1 MSAPVLGRAAGTGP
15 LAADPDL
22 GAGHLEPVAV
32 GRAHRH
38 LVTKALAEFSHERL
52 LTPEPAPGPAPG
64 PADALGR
71 TWWELGTPAGSRYRF
86 AARVLPLEHWD
97 VDPATVSRTVDGLPA
112 PLDVLALV
120 DELQPLLGLPDRL
133 LGTYLEELSATLA
146 GAAWKLHHRRAD
158 ARALARADLQ
168 TVERSMTEGHPAFV
182 ANNGRIGFGVSDAAA
197 YAPEAGAPVRLVWV
211 AARREH
217 THLAC
222 GAGVD
227 ERSLYASQL
236 GPGQLG
242 RFADRLRGL
251 GLDPADYLY
260 VPVHPWQWEHRVAVT
275 FAADLGR
282 RDLVPVGTGED
293 RYQAQQS
300 IRTFFD
306 LDRPDRHY
314 VKTALAVQNMGFLRG
329 LSPAYMRATP
339 AINDWV
345 AGVVAGDPELGGSG
359 FAVLRELASV
369 GYTGDAYHRTAGRG
383 TRSPY
388 QRMVAA
394 LWRESPVP
402 RLAPDERAMTMAA
415 LLHRDA
421 EGRSLVG
428 ALVAGSGLPARAWFE
443 RYLDAYL
450 RPVVHCLLAHDL
462 AFMPH
467 GENVILVLRGDV
479 PSRALMK
486 DVGEEVAVF
495 GDRPLPGGVE
505 RVRVDYD
512 DEVRLLSVFTD
523 VFDGFLR
530 HLVAVLDGDGL
541 LDAGAAWRTVAACLA
556 AHRDLHP
563 ALHRRFDLFTPRFR
577 HSCLNRLQLRDT
589 LQMVD
594 LADQASSLQFAGTL
608 ANPVAPHRPDGA

>member
-1 MSAPVLGRAAGTGP
+1 MA
-15 LAADPDL
+15 
-22 GAGHLEPVAV
+22 
-32 GRAHRH
+32 RAHRH
-38 LVTKALAEFSHERL
+38 VVTKALAEFAHERL
-52 LTPEPAPGPAPG
+52 VSPEPADG

-71 TWWELGTPAGSRYRF
+71 TRWRLSTAGGVRYGF

-97 VDPATVSRTVDGLPA
+97 VDPASVTRSVDGADA
-112 PLDVLALV
+112 PLDALALV
-120 DELQPLLGLPDRL
+120 DELQAELGIPDALLA
-133 LGTYLEELSATLA
+133 TYLEEVSATLA
-146 GAAWKLHHRRAD
+146 GVAWKLHHRRTD
-158 ARALARADLQ
+158 ARELARADLQ

-182 ANNGRIGFGVSDAAA
+182 ANNGRIGFGLGDTAA

-222 GAGVD
+222 GEGVD
-227 ERSLYASQL
+227 EQRLYA
-236 GPGQLG
+236 GQLG
-242 RFADRLRGL
+242 EDLLDRFAGRLRWL

-260 VPVHPWQWEHRVAVT
+260 LPVHPWQWEHRLAVT
-275 FAADLGR
+275 FAADVGR
-282 RDLVPVGTGED
+282 RDLVPVGLSED

-306 LDRPDRHY
+306 LDRPDRYY
-314 VKTALAVQNMGFLRG
+314 VKTALAIQNMGFLRG
-329 LSPAYMRATP
+329 LSPAYMRPTP

-345 AGVVAGDPELGGSG
+345 ASVVRTDPELGAAG
-359 FAVLRELASV
+359 FDVLRELASV
-369 GYTGDAYHRTAGRG
+369 GYTGDAYHRMAARG
-383 TRSPY
+383 IRSPY

-402 RLAPDERAMTMAA
+402 RLGPDERAMTMAA
-415 LLHRDA
+415 LVHRDA

-428 ALVAGSGLPARAWFE
+428 GLVADAGLPPREWLR

-467 GENVILVLRGDV
+467 GENLIVVLRGSAPARV
-479 PSRALMK
+479 LMK

-495 GDRPLPGGVE
+495 GDRPLPPEIE
-505 RVRVDYD
+505 RIRVHEPD
-512 DEVRLLSVFTD
+512 DVRLLSVFTD

-530 HLVAVLDGDGL
+530 YLAGVLDTDGL
-541 LDAGAAWRTVAACLA
+541 LPADEFWRCVADCLL
-556 AHRDLHP
+556 AHREAHPELHE
-563 ALHRRFDLFTPRFR
+563 RFDLFTPEFA
-577 HSCLNRLQLRDT
+577 HSCLNRLQLRNT

-594 LADQASSLQFAGTL
+594 LTDQASSLQYAGTL
-608 ANPVAPHRPDGA
+608 ANPVAPFGPASGR

>member
-1 MSAPVLGRAAGTGP
+1 MTALAERDEVAAALGTA
-15 LAADPDL
+15 
-22 GAGHLEPVAV
+22 HLEPAAMA
-32 GRAHRH
+32 RAHRH
-38 LVTKALAEFSHERL
+38 VLTKALSEFAHERL
-52 LTPEPAPGPAPG
+52 VAPAPAEG

-71 TWWELGTPAGSRYRF
+71 TPWSLTTAPGVTYRF

-97 VDPATVSRTVDGLPA
+97 VDPASVTRTVGGTDA
-112 PLDVLALV
+112 PLDALALV
-120 DELQPLLGLPDRL
+120 DELQTGLGIPDSL
-133 LGTYLEELSATLA
+133 LGTYLEEVGATLA

-158 ARALARADLQ
+158 ARELARADLQ

-182 ANNGRIGFGVSDAAA
+182 ANNGRIGFGLADSAA
-197 YAPEAGAPVRLVWV
+197 YAPEAGTPVRLLWV

-227 ERSLYASQL
+227 EGQLYAGQL
-236 GPGQLG
+236 GDRQLG
-242 RFADRLRGL
+242 RFAGRLRSL

-260 VPVHPWQWEHRVAVT
+260 VPVHPWQWEHRLAVT
-275 FAADLGR
+275 FAADVGR
-282 RDLVPVGTGED
+282 RDLVPLGYGED

-314 VKTALAVQNMGFLRG
+314 VKTALAIQNMGFLRG

-345 AGVVAGDPELGGSG
+345 AGVVAGDPELAG
-359 FAVLRELASV
+359 FGVLRELASV
-369 GYTGDAYHRTAGRG
+369 GYTGDVYHRMAARG
-383 TRSPY
+383 VRSPY

-402 RLAPDERAMTMAA
+402 RLAPGERAMTMAA

-421 EGRSLVG
+421 EGRSLAG
-428 ALVAGSGLPARAWFE
+428 ALVADSGLHPAQWLR

-450 RPVVHCLLAHDL
+450 RPVLHCLLAHDL

-467 GENVILVLRGDV
+467 GENVILVLEGGTPV
-479 PSRALMK
+479 RALMK
-486 DVGEEVAVF
+486 DIGEEAAVF
-495 GDRPLPGGVE
+495 GDRPLPPEVE
-505 RVRVDYD
+505 RVRVDLPD
-512 DEVRLLSVFTD
+512 DVRLLSVFTD

-530 HLVAVLDGDGL
+530 YLAAVLDTDGL
-541 LDAGAAWRTVAACLA
+541 LPARDVWRCVAECLL
-556 AHRDLHP
+556 AHRDAHPGLHE
-563 ALHRRFDLFTPRFR
+563 RFDLFAPEFA
-577 HSCLNRLQLRDT
+577 HSCLNRLQLRNT

-594 LADQASSLQFAGTL
+594 LADQASSLQYAGTL
-608 ANPVAPHRPDGA
+608 ANPVAPFGPPR

>member
-1 MSAPVLGRAAGTGP
+1 MTATLPELDGFPAA
-15 LAADPDL
+15 A
-22 GAGHLEPVAV
+22 HLEPAAMA
-32 GRAHRH
+32 RAHRH
-38 LVTKALAEFSHERL
+38 VVTKALAEFAHERL
-52 LTPEPAPGPAPG
+52 VSPEPADG

-71 TWWELGTPAGSRYRF
+71 TRWRLSTAGGVRYGF

-97 VDPATVSRTVDGLPA
+97 VDPASVTRSVDGADA
-112 PLDVLALV
+112 PLDALALV
-120 DELQPLLGLPDRL
+120 DELQAELGIPDALLA
-133 LGTYLEELSATLA
+133 TYLEEVSATLA
-146 GAAWKLHHRRAD
+146 GVAWKLHHRRTD
-158 ARALARADLQ
+158 ARELARADLQ

-182 ANNGRIGFGVSDAAA
+182 ANNGRIGFGLGDTAA

-222 GAGVD
+222 GEGVD
-227 ERSLYASQL
+227 EQRLYA
-236 GPGQLG
+236 GQLG
-242 RFADRLRGL
+242 EDLLDRFAGRLRWL

-260 VPVHPWQWEHRVAVT
+260 LPVHPWQWEHRLAVT
-275 FAADLGR
+275 FAADVGR
-282 RDLVPVGTGED
+282 RDLVPVGLSED

-306 LDRPDRHY
+306 LDRPDRYY
-314 VKTALAVQNMGFLRG
+314 VKTALAIQNMGFLRG
-329 LSPAYMRATP
+329 LSPAYMRPTP

-345 AGVVAGDPELGGSG
+345 ASVVRTDPELGAAG
-359 FAVLRELASV
+359 FDVLRELASV
-369 GYTGDAYHRTAGRG
+369 GYTGDAYHRMAARG
-383 TRSPY
+383 IRSPY

-402 RLAPDERAMTMAA
+402 RLGPDERAMTMAA
-415 LLHRDA
+415 LVHRDA

-428 ALVAGSGLPARAWFE
+428 GLVADAGLPPREWLR

-467 GENVILVLRGDV
+467 GENLIVVLRGSAPARV
-479 PSRALMK
+479 LMK

-495 GDRPLPGGVE
+495 GDRPLPPEIE
-505 RVRVDYD
+505 RIRVHEPD
-512 DEVRLLSVFTD
+512 DVRLLSVFTD

-530 HLVAVLDGDGL
+530 YLAGVLDTDGL
-541 LDAGAAWRTVAACLA
+541 LPADEFWRCVADCLL
-556 AHRDLHP
+556 AHREAHPELHE
-563 ALHRRFDLFTPRFR
+563 RFDLFTPEFA
-577 HSCLNRLQLRDT
+577 HSCLNRLQLRNT

-594 LADQASSLQFAGTL
+594 LTDQASSLQYAGTL
-608 ANPVAPHRPDGA
+608 ANPVAPFGPASGR